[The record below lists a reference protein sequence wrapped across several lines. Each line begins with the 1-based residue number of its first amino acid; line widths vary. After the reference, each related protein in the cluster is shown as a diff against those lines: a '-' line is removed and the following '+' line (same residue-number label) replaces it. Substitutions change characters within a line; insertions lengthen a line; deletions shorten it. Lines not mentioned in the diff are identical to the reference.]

1 MLDRYESVIVEYRMP
16 PEMMT
21 AEDAADFLSLNVK
34 KIYQLA
40 NEGRIP
46 ATRISGKWV
55 FPRSLIEE
63 WIYESAR
70 RNLKGGLDIREGILI
85 VIGSNDFV
93 WEILSSELI
102 KTPYHLVTPYASVG
116 STEGLVALSN
126 RIAHIAG
133 VHLFDPETQQYNTP
147 YLSRYLPGTEVSVIN
162 LFYRNQGL
170 IFRKGNPKN
179 IAGIS
184 DLMRDDVSII
194 NRQEGSGTRVL
205 LDHFLKTY
213 RLTPDSVKGYSNA
226 VNTHLDVAMSIKSG
240 AADAGLGIQA
250 AAKALDLGFLP
261 LKNEQYDIVMLKEHL
276 NLRCSQALLRII
288 QSDRFKNLL
297 NGFEGYDLR
306 DSGRCI
312 WEGKVH

>member
-1 MLDRYESVIVEYRMP
+1 
-16 PEMMT
+16 MMT

-40 NEGRIP
+40 NAGRIP
-46 ATRISGKWV
+46 ATRIGGKWV

-70 RNLKGGLDIREGILI
+70 RNLKGGLNTREGILI

-116 STEGLVALSN
+116 STEGLVALGN

-133 VHLFDPETQQYNTP
+133 IHLFDPETQQYNIP
-147 YLSRYLPGTEVSVIN
+147 FLSRYLPGAEVSVIN

-170 IFRKGNPKN
+170 IFSKSNPKQ
-179 IAGIS
+179 IGGIT
-184 DLMRDDVSII
+184 DLARDDVRII

-205 LDHFLKTY
+205 LDHILKTNNLAPEAI
-213 RLTPDSVKGYSNA
+213 RGYSNA
-226 VNTHLDVAMSIKSG
+226 VNTHLEVAMSIKSG
-240 AADAGLGIQA
+240 AADTGLGIEA

-261 LKNEQYDIVMLKEHL
+261 LKSEQYDIVILKEYL
-276 NLRCSQALLRII
+276 NLRCAQELLKLI

-297 NGFEGYDLR
+297 NRFEGYDLR